1 LFSFRTFDLAFAPG
15 AWAVLTETGFE
26 EESKTMADGE
36 GSGNTGVVAIVV
48 IFLIVVIAA
57 FFAWRGGMFGGGS
70 KKTEVDVNVT
80 APSAPATK

>member
-1 LFSFRTFDLAFAPG
+1 
-15 AWAVLTETGFE
+15 
-26 EESKTMADGE
+26 MADGE

-57 FFAWRGGMFGGGS
+57 FFAWRGGMFGGKS
-70 KKTEVDVNVT
+70 TKVDINVS

>member
-1 LFSFRTFDLAFAPG
+1 
-15 AWAVLTETGFE
+15 
-26 EESKTMADGE
+26 MADGE

-57 FFAWRGGMFGGGS
+57 FFAYRGGMFGGRGGG
-70 KKTEVDVNVT
+70 KTDVNIKVD

>member
-1 LFSFRTFDLAFAPG
+1 
-15 AWAVLTETGFE
+15 
-26 EESKTMADGE
+26 MAEGE

-57 FFAWRGGMFGGGS
+57 FFAWRGGMFGGKS
-70 KKTEVDVNVT
+70 TKVDINVS